1 MSWFTRRDKRGKEI
15 KTVASDIPAGGP
27 EAAAKRRGM
36 LRDMIVFAMFGAMM
50 FCSKIVM
57 EALPNIHLIG
67 MFTVLLTVVYRRRA
81 LIPIYIFV
89 MLSGLFYGF
98 SPWWLPYLYIW
109 TILWGV
115 AMLLPKRMPDVAAA
129 FVYPII
135 CGLHGL
141 AYGTLYAPS
150 QALLYGMS
158 FTQMIAWIAA
168 GFPFDLIHAAG
179 NLAVGFLILPL
190 SKLVRRLI
198 GYAAS

>member
-1 MSWFTRRDKRGKEI
+1 
-15 KTVASDIPAGGP
+15 
-27 EAAAKRRGM
+27 M
-36 LRDMIVFAMFGAMM
+36 LRNMVVFAMFGAMM

-57 EALPNIHLIG
+57 EGLPNIHLIG

-89 MLSGLFYGF
+89 IIAGIFYGF
-98 SPWWLPYLYIW
+98 SPWLITYLYVW

-115 AMLLPKRMPDVAAA
+115 VMLLPKRMPDVAAA
-129 FVYPII
+129 FVYPIV
-135 CGLHGL
+135 CSLHGL
-141 AYGTLYAPS
+141 AYGTLCAPS

-179 NLAVGFLILPL
+179 NLAVGFLIFPL
-190 SKLVRRLI
+190 SKLVRKLD
-198 GYAAS
+198 AK